1 MSHTVTLLNPP
12 QVDELPSDTLT
23 WLRPHAHRSL
33 QFPSAH
39 LDPNTSPL
47 VAVNSCALNKD
58 ETVKI
63 TRHKEGKKCEM
74 RVKVSKRGS
83 KYGVDQRLSAK
94 SALMCSCRGSQT
106 DI

>member
-1 MSHTVTLLNPP
+1 MSESHVTLLNPP

-58 ETVKI
+58 ERVTI
-63 TRHKEGKKCEM
+63 TRHKEGKECEIGA
-74 RVKVSKRGS
+74 KVSKRGV
-83 KYGVDQRLSAK
+83 KNGVDPK
-94 SALMCSCRGSQT
+94 VECKICS
-106 DI
+106 DVFL